1 VQFDEHGYREIR
13 ELGRTLN
20 YATRELS
27 KVDDLCRELIAN
39 ISHDLRTPLT
49 MIQGYGEVMR
59 DIPGENTPENVQ
71 IVIDEAN
78 RLTTLVNDVLDIA
91 SFQNGQQKF
100 VSAPFNLTEAV
111 RQTLVRYNK
120 LVERNGYH
128 MDFYSDGEIWVD
140 SDEGRIIQVLCNLI
154 NNAMTYTGPDKVVR
168 LRQITEGEVVRIEVT
183 DTGEGIPREKMEFIW
198 ERYYRGDKVHRRS
211 AAGSGLGLSIVRHI
225 IDMAG
230 GRCGVRSVLGQ
241 GSTFWFELRILF
253 QPKDAENL

>member
-1 VQFDEHGYREIR
+1 
-13 ELGRTLN
+13 
-20 YATRELS
+20 
-27 KVDDLCRELIAN
+27 
-39 ISHDLRTPLT
+39 

-100 VSAPFNLTEAV
+100 VSAPFCLTEAI
-111 RQTLVRYNK
+111 RQSLNRYNK

-128 MDFYSDGEIWVD
+128 LELTADQEIWVD

-154 NNAMTYTGPDKVVR
+154 NNAMTYTGPDKSVFI
-168 LRQITEGEVVRIEVT
+168 RQIVGQDIVRIEVT
-183 DTGEGIPREKMEFIW
+183 DTGEGIPQDKMQFIW

-230 GRCGVRSVLGQ
+230 GRCGVRSTVGK
-241 GSTFWFELRILF
+241 GSTFWFELRTISA
-253 QPKDAENL
+253 PKNEENS